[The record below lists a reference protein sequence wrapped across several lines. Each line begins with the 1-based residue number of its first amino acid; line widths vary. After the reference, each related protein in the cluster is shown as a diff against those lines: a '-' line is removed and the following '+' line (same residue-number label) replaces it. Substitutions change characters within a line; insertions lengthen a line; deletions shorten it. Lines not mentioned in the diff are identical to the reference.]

1 MKPLFLLLLLA
12 AGVAILSWPRQP
24 VPPVVRV
31 PVPVRPTATDSHRT
45 PPTGFRQPP
54 PREQFATPWAALEAG
69 DHAAFIT
76 LLREAG
82 CPEESVH
89 VFALAAVGRAHQ
101 QRLEQPLREAIRSS
115 KYWQISWEVDG
126 GGGETLSQRIQQARA
141 ALDQDITRL
150 LGISADVLRRRFVAW
165 EDGSDSM
172 IPEEQSTVFA
182 QLSADQEAERRGLA
196 DSPLFRGVYGQMLD
210 PGGREHLRELRERQ
224 RQELAGLLGAEA
236 AEQYELR
243 FSPEAEYV
251 RQVLPAARDEEE
263 FRRMVAAAR
272 AVGVDRADAMA
283 DQMQQHMPISTRGS
297 FPSVRDQ
304 VLERFRETTDP
315 DRRAEIEWEQAEEQR
330 RDEEARRRDEEERQ
344 ARREAASLADLADL
358 AQAGGVELTDTEV
371 RELAAAIRHRGT
383 ELDREWGQPPA
394 HPTPEER
401 ARWEHKLR
409 EELERVAIA
418 TVGERGRVIVE
429 QMVKRQSGEQP

>member
-12 AGVAILSWPRQP
+12 TGVAILSWPRRP
-24 VPPVVRV
+24 VSPVVRV

-45 PPTGFRQPP
+45 HPTGFRQPS
-54 PREQFATPWAALEAG
+54 PREKFATPWAALDAG

-115 KYWQISWEVDG
+115 QYWQISWEVDG

-141 ALDQDITRL
+141 ALDQDMTRL
-150 LGISADVLRRRFVAW
+150 LGVSANGLRRRFVAW

-172 IPEEQSTVFA
+172 IPEEQSAVFA
-182 QLSADQEAERRGLA
+182 QLSADQETERRELA
-196 DSPLFRGVYGQMLD
+196 DSPLFRGVYGQLLD

-224 RQELAGLLGAEA
+224 RQELAELLGAEA

-243 FSPEAEYV
+243 SSPEAEYV
-251 RQVLPAARDEEE
+251 RQVLPAAKDEEE

-272 AVGVDRADAMA
+272 AVGVDRADGLA
-283 DQMQQHMPISTRGS
+283 DQMQQHMPTSARGS

-315 DRRAEIEWEQAEEQR
+315 DRRAEMEWEQAEEQR
-330 RDEEARRRDEEERQ
+330 RGEEERQ
-344 ARREAASLADLADL
+344 ARREAASLADLAAL

-371 RELAAAIRHRGT
+371 RDLAAAIRRRGT

-401 ARWEHKLR
+401 ARWEHKAR
-409 EELERVAIA
+409 EELERVAVA